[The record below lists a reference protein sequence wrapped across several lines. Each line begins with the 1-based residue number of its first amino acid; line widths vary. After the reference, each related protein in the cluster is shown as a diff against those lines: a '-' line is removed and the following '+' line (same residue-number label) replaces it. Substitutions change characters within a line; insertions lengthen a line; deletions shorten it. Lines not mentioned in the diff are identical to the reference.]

1 MAASS
6 PSLASPSG
14 SARRDSVWVSFGYF
28 SLYRLIVATVFF
40 LSILL
45 LGRAI
50 NLGSEHPVLFA
61 WVGLVYWLLAIFF
74 YAGYRKLRLDLNMQL
89 TLQVACDIT
98 ALTLMMHASGGPK
111 SGLAIM
117 LLIVLAGAGLV
128 GQGRLV
134 VLYAALASVAVL
146 AEQAYRNLAADG
158 DLSDFFQS
166 GIISAGFFATAIS
179 ARLLA
184 QRIIYNEE
192 LARSR
197 GVDLMNQLAINQRVI
212 RDMQDGVLVAARD
225 GRVRQFNPQVEALL
239 GVQAPSLPDVGAFS
253 AALAERHR
261 RVVTLGREEVFLLR
275 APGSGRTLRAR
286 LVPTRQE
293 GDVLIYL
300 EDLER
305 VHKQA
310 QQFKLAAL
318 GRLTANMAHE
328 IRNPLS
334 AISHAA
340 ELLREERR
348 ADMQAR
354 LARIII
360 DNSQRLERLVK
371 DVLELGRRVKAEP
384 EVIKLKPFLETFAE
398 EFAAQEGIDRAIC
411 AIDAPADAVIWFDRV
426 HLNQVLW
433 NLVTNA
439 LRYCTRQTG
448 SIRLSVDTS
457 REARGTELHVA
468 DDGPG
473 VPAESRGQVF
483 EPFFTTHSKGTGL
496 GLYIARELCEAN
508 QAVLELLENGPGA
521 HFRVAG
527 RSEGWD
533 DKTEEAAAL

>member
-6 PSLASPSG
+6 RSLAPTSVSE
-14 SARRDSVWVSFGYF
+14 RRDSVWVSFGYF

-40 LSILL
+40 LSVLL
-45 LGRAI
+45 LGRTI

-74 YAGYRKLRLDLNMQL
+74 YAGLRKLRLDLNLQL
-89 TLQVACDIT
+89 TLQVVCDIT

-134 VLYAALASVAVL
+134 VLYAALASVSVL

-197 GVDLMNQLAINQRVI
+197 GIDLMNQFAINQRVI

-225 GRVRQFNPQVEALL
+225 GKVRQFNPQVEALL

-253 AALAERHR
+253 AALAERHA

-275 APGSGRTLRAR
+275 APGSGKTLRVR

-305 VHKQA
+305 VQKQA

-348 ADMQAR
+348 ADTQAR

-384 EVIKLKPFLETFAE
+384 EVIKLGQFLEAFTE
-398 EFAAQEGIDRAIC
+398 EFTAREGIDRAIC

-439 LRYCTRQTG
+439 LRYCSRRAG
-448 SIRLSVDTS
+448 SIRLSVHVFP
-457 REARGTELHVA
+457 EADGTELHVV

-473 VPAESRGQVF
+473 VPPGSRGQVF

-533 DKTEEAAAL
+533 DRIEEAAVL

>member
-6 PSLASPSG
+6 QSLASPSG
-14 SARRDSVWVSFGYF
+14 CARRDSVWVSFGYF

-40 LSILL
+40 LSVLL

-74 YAGYRKLRLDLNMQL
+74 YAGFRKLRLDLNTQL
-89 TLQVACDIT
+89 TLQVVCDIA
-98 ALTLMMHASGGPK
+98 ALTLMMYASGGPK

-146 AEQAYRNLAADG
+146 AEQAYRNLAANG
-158 DLSDFFQS
+158 DFSDFFQS

-197 GVDLMNQLAINQRVI
+197 GIDLMNQLAINQRVI

-225 GRVRQFNPQVEALL
+225 GKVRQFNPQVEALL
-239 GVQAPSLPDVGAFS
+239 GVQAPSLTDVGAFS
-253 AALAERHR
+253 AALAERHS
-261 RVVTLGREEVFLLR
+261 RVVTLGREEVFLLH
-275 APGSGRTLRAR
+275 APRSGKTLRAR

-305 VHKQA
+305 AHKQA

-384 EVIKLKPFLETFAE
+384 EVIKLKPFLEAFTE
-398 EFAAQEGIDRAIC
+398 EFAAQEGIERAVC
-411 AIDAPADAVIWFDRV
+411 ATDAPADAVIWFDRV

-439 LRYCTRQTG
+439 LRHCTRQAG
-448 SIRLSVDTS
+448 SIRLSVHAS
-457 REARGTELHVA
+457 REPKGVELHVV

-473 VPAESRGQVF
+473 VPPESRGQVF
-483 EPFFTTHSKGTGL
+483 EPFFTTHSQGTGL

-533 DKTEEAAAL
+533 DKTEEAAVL